1 MLYKYYGYNGIKFGQ
16 EVQFDFQINFI
27 ESLTSE
33 CITHLLP
40 NSLKYFFFRLFII
53 FNRKSV
59 AIMVLFPPFLELLE
73 VSQINKLIIFL
84 MFLPFFY

>member
-1 MLYKYYGYNGIKFGQ
+1 MLYKEYGYNRIKFGQ
-16 EVQFDFQINFI
+16 EVQFDFLINFI

-40 NSLKYFFFRLFII
+40 NSLKYYFFLLFII
-53 FNRKSV
+53 LNRKPV
-59 AIMVLFPPFLELLE
+59 AIMVLFPTFLELLE

-84 MFLPFFY
+84 MF